1 MVEGHRRYMC
11 ASGSA
16 LAGSRGCHVTHS
28 TNMVQSLK
36 YSHLALRI
44 GLALVFLWFGI
55 DKFLHPGYWADAWL
69 PNSIAAFV
77 ERMGISRNEFM
88 YLNGIF
94 EIIVGTSI
102 ISTIF
107 LRVFAA
113 AAIVFLLSVSIFHG
127 FNEIIV
133 RDLGLI
139 GGLVALI
146 LWPDRRYL

>member
-1 MVEGHRRYMC
+1 MIEGRIVC

-16 LAGSRGCHVTHS
+16 LAMNTEYHVTHS
-28 TNMVQSLK
+28 TIIMVQSLK
-36 YSHLALRI
+36 YSYLALRI

-69 PNSIAAFV
+69 PQSIAHIV
-77 ERMGISRNEFM
+77 ERVGLSQNEFM

-94 EIIVGTSI
+94 EIIIGTSI

-107 LRVFAA
+107 IRFFAA
-113 AAIVFLLSVSIFHG
+113 AAVVFLISVFIFHG

-133 RDLGLI
+133 RDFGLI
-139 GGLVALI
+139 GGLLALI
-146 LWPDRRYL
+146 FWPDRRYS